1 MTKQRV
7 WVERRAIVSKNSP
20 KPLAISNVKSIY
32 VKEYDSKSKVK
43 RAALIGFVFSF
54 VAALAHP
61 ILSVVVFTIVFG
73 SSYLLTKKYE
83 IRVAV
88 YNNDEVGV
96 VESGLCLS
104 NDRVEFDKVVTQV
117 LELKAE
123 QHESECL

>member
-7 WVERRAIVSKNSP
+7 WIERGAIVSKNSP

-32 VKEYDSKSKVK
+32 VKEHDSKSKVK

-83 IRVAV
+83 LRVSV
-88 YNNDEVGV
+88 YNNDEIGV

-104 NDRVEFDKVVTQV
+104 NDRSEFDKVVTQV
-117 LELKAE
+117 HELKSE
-123 QHESECL
+123 QQEP